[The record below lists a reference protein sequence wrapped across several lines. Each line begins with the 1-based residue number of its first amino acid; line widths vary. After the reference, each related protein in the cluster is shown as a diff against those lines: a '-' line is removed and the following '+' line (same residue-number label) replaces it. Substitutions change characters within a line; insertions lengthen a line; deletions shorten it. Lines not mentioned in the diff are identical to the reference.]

1 MIRSIFSR
9 DNTLYYQ
16 AGAGVVAKS
25 KPENEVQEVY
35 NKLEALKNA
44 IVEAEKIE

>member
-1 MIRSIFSR
+1 MIRSIFSK

-16 AGAGVVAKS
+16 AGAGIVAKS

-35 NKLEALKNA
+35 NKLEALKKA
-44 IVEAEKIE
+44 IKEAESID